1 MKVLI
6 KEQKNSIACIAIG
19 TKIFNHWKKNIFPFW
34 KVYCKKNNLGLIVFT
49 HDLIK
54 KNDPNWKKPTGKDY
68 WLVLKKNFPK
78 IENICILDLT
88 Y

>member
-54 KNDPNWKKPTGKDY
+54 KRPKLENQLGKDY
-68 WLVLKKNFPK
+68 WLVKN
-78 IENICILDLT
+78 
-88 Y
+88 